1 MYTNQSLIEY
11 ETRAKNADATSQETV
26 DGRAWLQIA
35 IPWVCERIDEITGYT
50 FAPMTEV
57 RYFDASREYVVDNS
71 LFTQYPMLSVTSV
84 AVLEVSKTKYTGSGA
99 RGGYDYMTPLGAT
112 PWFKLIGLQPGSWMP
127 TDVYY
132 QDAIAVTGVW
142 GYRKNYPSA
151 GWATSGGVVNDN
163 PLSASATTLN
173 VDSGKGSLFSPGM
186 LIQIE
191 SEVLSVSAI
200 ATDALTVVRG
210 QRGTTAASH
219 VQATAIKIWEPEP
232 PIERAA
238 TLWVADLYGKRGV
251 REQFRIDTPTGI
263 LQQFNADAPP
273 EVSALLDLYTSK
285 IRGLGVL

>member
-11 ETRAKNADATSQETV
+11 ETKAKNASAVATETT

-35 IPWVCERIDEITGYT
+35 IPWVCERIDAITGYT
-50 FAPMTEV
+50 FAPMTET

-84 AVLEVSKTKYTGSGA
+84 AVLEVNKTKYTGSGA

-112 PWFKLIGLQPGSWMP
+112 PWFKLIGLQSGSWIP

-151 GWATSGGVVNDN
+151 GWATISGATATVGTTSG
-163 PLSASATTLN
+163 LTITMSSSAAL
-173 VDSGKGSLFSPGM
+173 SPGM
-186 LIQIE
+186 LVQIE
-191 SEVLSVSAI
+191 SEVMPV
-200 ATDALTVVRG
+200 ATVPNGTSFTTTERG
-210 QRGTTAASH
+210 ARGTTAAAHSS
-219 VQATAIKIWEPEP
+219 AAIAIWEPEP

-273 EVSALLDLYTSK
+273 EVSALLDLYTNK